1 MRLHRSLAG
10 VYNFLRRDFNFDS
23 LKVNKAEQ
31 QPLSEDEMKTAQNR
45 TDEPPQNEDRLLEK

>member
-10 VYNFLRRDFNFDS
+10 VYNFLRREFNFDS

-31 QPLSEDEMKTAQNR
+31 QPLSEDGMKTALNR
-45 TDEPPQNEDRLLEK
+45 TDEPPQKKIGH